1 MSTPPPTKRT
11 TPKKD
16 AYQSF
21 LQQIAAGRHDEHIG
35 ELLKAIT
42 DRVREASVVMAW
54 RITVGDLTVRDDE
67 LTLIEA
73 DLIERGTGQTWE
85 ALNPTTSA
93 QDCLAILSVL
103 FHTRKN
109 LDPEAAKA
117 EAGKLTLAD
126 IASAITTE
134 QVTAGP
140 LDQA

>member
-11 TPKKD
+11 TAKKD
-16 AYQSF
+16 SF
-21 LQQIAAGRHDEHIG
+21 QAFVQELSAGRHDDRVG
-35 ELLKAIT
+35 ELLTLIT
-42 DRVREASVVMAW
+42 DRVRAASIVMAW
-54 RITVGDLTVRDDE
+54 RITVGDLSVRDDE

-103 FHTRKN
+103 YHTRKG
-109 LDPEAAKA
+109 LPPEEAQA

-134 QVTAGP
+134 QVNAGP